1 MTSSVTD
8 TEYEALV
15 SATGGER
22 LSMNDMLREYYSGLL
37 GLPVDNDFSLSELT
51 YQFYISLG
59 YSGSLGDMQAKYRID
74 NPGGGGL
81 PTSGRKNLGTNPR
94 AVETGSAGWPTTRG
108 FGTGGAGSYSW
119 ITAQAG
125 PVGNI
130 TTARRKTWTTAAT
143 NNLSSGFLC
152 EPGPDTTYR
161 FPVQAGSTIT
171 VSGYLRQSAPV
182 TAKSYR
188 VIVLFYD
195 AVTGGSAGPT
205 SSGTILNVSAGDTTW
220 QRISHIVAVPAD
232 MHACKVYLDCVTG
245 GGLWAIG
252 DTLDA
257 TGLLLEKSDS
267 LKDYFDGDLV
277 DLPTLEYTWDGTA
290 NASTSSAKT
299 KTAPAQPDL
308 IAELFAKQIFT
319 VGHRG
324 SGDVWPEHTADSYQ
338 GAFDAGIDGLEF
350 SIQRNDTG
358 GSGIWFHLHDIGATG
373 LDRTTAITGDP
384 KALVDSTINA
394 GIKVDIGPGAFY
406 LNPANFPN
414 VPKFLDEMAKYFGK
428 TVLFLETKDYSVAS
442 TNALLNLLDAQF
454 PGYQKSVIFK
464 THWGNIARAADA
476 RARGMKT
483 WIYLDDPLSIPA
495 LDSIMPVADY
505 IGVPVSP
512 LVAGGMT
519 DAELQTVVARGKP
532 VISWSVPHRF
542 VRDRLKV
549 GGSGGVGLQGFVS
562 SMAPYTASNIPLRTR
577 DNFASGKWSAG
588 DLPYDSTRSFS
599 LDIANACAHFG
610 GMASNPS
617 VTLGS
622 MCPVAATTTIE
633 YECRFLTLPTD
644 LTTHL
649 GFFFGKL
656 DDQRY
661 QFQVAN
667 VTQGYHA
674 IMRAN
679 GNMQM
684 YRHDIGVTTGVSLA
698 GPLLTA
704 VAVAGTWMKF
714 RLIITP
720 TTLSYQRIDAGGG
733 TALTSSDTTLRGRY
747 FGISR
752 NYALSGQDAA
762 GTVEFKNIIV
772 T

>member
-1 MTSSVTD
+1 MTPSATD
-8 TEYEALV
+8 TQYADLV
-15 SATGGER
+15 TATGGER
-22 LSMNDMLREYYSGLL
+22 LSMSDMLREYYTSQAGQ
-37 GLPVDNDFSLSELT
+37 PADNDYSLSDL
-51 YQFYISLG
+51 
-59 YSGSLGDMQAKYRID
+59 
-74 NPGGGGL
+74 
-81 PTSGRKNLGTNPR
+81 
-94 AVETGSAGWPTTRG
+94 
-108 FGTGGAGSYSW
+108 
-119 ITAQAG
+119 
-125 PVGNI
+125 
-130 TTARRKTWTTAAT
+130 
-143 NNLSSGFLC
+143 
-152 EPGPDTTYR
+152 
-161 FPVQAGSTIT
+161 
-171 VSGYLRQSAPV
+171 LRQSGGGPVVATITNLIQNPTPASATNWTNTNGAAWVHSYVAGTIEVNRQAGAPADV
-182 TAKSYR
+182 ADYVINVGLPAANPTLKVGVNYQRSIDIWVDATAFLLLLDPDGFVGGQTLVANQWTTVVQQFTGKSTPMFCMAFGVNMPGVGTGVHMKMRKAFLAENPSGQTLLYA
-188 VIVLFYD
+188 D
-195 AVTGGSAGPT
+195 GGS
-205 SSGTILNVSAGDTTW
+205 SGWVWN
-220 QRISHIVAVPAD
+220 
-232 MHACKVYLDCVTG
+232 
-245 GGLWAIG
+245 
-252 DTLDA
+252 
-257 TGLLLEKSDS
+257 
-267 LKDYFDGDLV
+267 
-277 DLPTLEYTWDGTA
+277 GTA
-290 NASTSSAKT
+290 NASTST
-299 KTAPAQPDL
+299 GPIVQTPVVQDL
-308 IAELFAKQIFT
+308 IAALFAKTTFT

-324 SGDVWPEHTADSYQ
+324 SGDVWPEHTADSYA
-338 GAFDAGIDGLEF
+338 GAFADASVNGLEF

-358 GSGIWFHLHDIGATG
+358 GSGQWFHLHDIGATG
-373 LDRTTAITGDP
+373 LDRTTNITGDP
-384 KALVDSTINA
+384 KALTDATINS

-406 LNPANFPN
+406 LNPANYPN

-442 TNALLNLLDAQF
+442 TNALLDLLDASF
-454 PGYQKSVIFK
+454 PEYQKSVIFK

-562 SMAPYTASNIPLRTR
+562 SMAPYTASSVPLRTR

-588 DLPYDSTRSFS
+588 DLPYDNTRSFT

-622 MCPVAATTTIE
+622 MCPVPATATIE

-679 GNMQM
+679 GNMQL

-714 RLIITP
+714 RIIITP

-733 TALTSSDTTLRGRY
+733 AALTSSDTTLRGRY

-752 NYALSGQDAA
+752 NYALSGAEGP